1 MTHTTQ
7 LTRTE
12 KRNQKVAAYQLQ
24 QKLQQ
29 RRAEEKALRDATL
42 AYREENAVKAYE
54 RKNGTAVQRYYKGFG
69 PKKTLPNLPK
79 PRLNAYLLEHGV
91 KAENLGKAYTLFAFT
106 DEDTTTHDLQAAGL
120 LDTQDY
126 FDALNAKA
134 EARYKAGLATA
145 AAKDKAA
152 AYKARFTT
160 KA

>member
-1 MTHTTQ
+1 MTYT
-7 LTRTE
+7 LKDR
-12 KRNQKVAAYQLQ
+12 RAAQKAAHK
-24 QKLQQ
+24 KLQQ
-29 RRAEEKALRDATL
+29 HRAEEKALRDATL

-54 RKNGTAVQRYYKGFG
+54 RKNGTAVQRHYKGFG

-79 PRLNAYLLEHGV
+79 PRLDDFLLEHGV
-91 KAENLGKAYTLFAFT
+91 KAENLGKAYTLFSFT